1 MPRLRTAT
9 PTNRTAGD
17 DITRVL
23 LRQVRSRCNAA
34 GLALKLARG
43 AEPATALE
51 KLAEVHEA
59 YADLDQLCVELA
71 GAAVLTGRSVESVAA
86 ATGISTATL
95 TRRVPR
101 SMTALRGQHLVRD
114 PGAPHGWSAR

>member
-17 DITRVL
+17 DIARVL
-23 LRQVRSRCNAA
+23 LRQARSRCNAA

-51 KLAEVHEA
+51 KLTEVHQVHV
-59 YADLDQLCVELA
+59 DLDQLCVELA
-71 GAAVLTGRSVESVAA
+71 GAAILAGRTVESVAA
-86 ATGISTATL
+86 GTGISTATL

-114 PGAPHGWSAR
+114 QAAPHGWSAR

>member
-9 PTNRTAGD
+9 PTNRTAGAD
-17 DITRVL
+17 VGRVT

-43 AEPATALE
+43 ADAAQALE
-51 KLAEVHEA
+51 KLSEVHQA
-59 YADLDQLCVELA
+59 HADLDELMYELA
-71 GAAVLTGRSVESVAA
+71 GAAILSGRSVESVAA

-101 SMTALRGQHLVRD
+101 TMTALRGQHLVRD
-114 PGAPHGWSAR
+114 PQAPHGWSAA